1 MLMDELRIKRY
12 RDKINYIIEKVQNFS
27 IEPKNEL
34 EKDGIFYSLQTSIE
48 STIDLIA
55 MLVKDIGIPVKD
67 DPINIDEIVK
77 KRNLDPK
84 LGEKL
89 IKANGMRNILVHRYN
104 EIDEQIILN
113 SVKDVK
119 NVLLKWLDVIEVVL
133 NEYSEH

>member
-1 MLMDELRIKRY
+1 MDELRIKRY
-12 RDKINYIIEKVQNFS
+12 KDKINYIIDNIKDLPT
-27 IEPKNEL
+27 EPKNEL
-34 EKDGIFYSLQTSIE
+34 EKRGIFYSLQTSIE

-67 DPINIDEIVK
+67 DASNIDNIIK
-77 KRNLDPK
+77 KRKLDPE

-89 IKANGMRNILVHRYN
+89 NKANGMRNILVHRYN

-119 NVLLKWLDVIEVVL
+119 DVLLKWLDVIEVAL
-133 NEYSEH
+133 NEYSKIR